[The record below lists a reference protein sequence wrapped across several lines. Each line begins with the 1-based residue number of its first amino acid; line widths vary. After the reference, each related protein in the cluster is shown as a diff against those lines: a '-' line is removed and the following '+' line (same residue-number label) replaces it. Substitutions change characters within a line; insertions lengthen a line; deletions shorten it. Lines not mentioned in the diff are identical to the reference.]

1 MKMDQTAVQV
11 PASRTLLICFS
22 HLRWDFVYQR
32 PQHLM
37 TRAARS
43 YDVVFFEEPVF
54 EEVESSFLR
63 VRTHSLILKVVT
75 PVLKTGE
82 GARDVIR
89 ILEELLWK
97 LLESCDY
104 DRFIAWYYTPMALRF
119 SAFLQSDVC
128 VYDCMDEL
136 TAFKNAPDELASLER
151 CLFKRADLVFTGGQS
166 LYEAKLG
173 MHQRVFAFPSSV
185 DAAHFERARQGNRD
199 PDDQAAIPRP
209 RIGYFGVIDERLDTP
224 LLART
229 AQAMRDVHF
238 VMVGPVVKIDPG
250 ILPAGP
256 NIHWLGPKAYADLPA
271 YMGQWDAGWM
281 PFALN
286 EATRFISPTKTPE
299 FLAAGL
305 PVVSTEIVDVV
316 RTYAV
321 QGLVQIAEANSMESA
336 LRNALARSN
345 WDLAQVDAFL
355 RNSSWDSTWLAM
367 QSLMDTVPRGHARG
381 ADRVDAYV

>member
-119 SAFLQSDVC
+119 
-128 VYDCMDEL
+128 
-136 TAFKNAPDELASLER
+136 
-151 CLFKRADLVFTGGQS
+151 
-166 LYEAKLG
+166 
-173 MHQRVFAFPSSV
+173 
-185 DAAHFERARQGNRD
+185 
-199 PDDQAAIPRP
+199 
-209 RIGYFGVIDERLDTP
+209 
-224 LLART
+224 
-229 AQAMRDVHF
+229 
-238 VMVGPVVKIDPG
+238 
-250 ILPAGP
+250 
-256 NIHWLGPKAYADLPA
+256 
-271 YMGQWDAGWM
+271 
-281 PFALN
+281 
-286 EATRFISPTKTPE
+286 
-299 FLAAGL
+299 
-305 PVVSTEIVDVV
+305 
-316 RTYAV
+316 
-321 QGLVQIAEANSMESA
+321 
-336 LRNALARSN
+336 
-345 WDLAQVDAFL
+345 
-355 RNSSWDSTWLAM
+355 
-367 QSLMDTVPRGHARG
+367 
-381 ADRVDAYV
+381 